1 MKLRM
6 IQRKTGLI
14 LFVIFIFYCSEIF
27 SQKDSLSFLALGDS
41 YTIGTSERPEN
52 SWPQQMVKTL
62 AKKGKLVKAPKIIAG
77 AGWTT
82 EKLISEI
89 QSSNLNTEY
98 DLVSLLIGVNNQYRG
113 LAINQ
118 FRNQFLSLLEKS
130 ISLAGNDTSKV
141 FVLSI
146 PDWGVMPFAAL
157 RDTKKITREIGK
169 YNAIIKEEVAKRNV
183 LYIDVTKLSRQA
195 VVDKTLIASDG
206 LHPSKKMYK
215 TWVKKILKNILK
227 RLD

>member
-1 MKLRM
+1 MNLKM
-6 IQRKTGLI
+6 NQCKKGLI
-14 LFVIFIFYCSEIF
+14 LFITVIFFCSETF

-41 YTIGTSERPEN
+41 YTVGTSERPEN
-52 SWPQQMVKTL
+52 SWPLQLVKTL
-62 AKKGKLVKAPKIIAG
+62 AKKGILLKAPKIIAG

-82 EKLISEI
+82 EKLISEV

-113 LAINQ
+113 LDINL
-118 FRNQFLSLLEKS
+118 FRKHFLSLLEKS
-130 ISLAGNDTSKV
+130 ISLAGNDTSKI

-157 RDTKKITREIGK
+157 RDKEKITQEIEK

-183 LYIDVTKLSRQA
+183 LYIDITKLSRQA
-195 VVDKTLIASDG
+195 IVDKTLIASDG

-227 RLD
+227 RLE

>member
-1 MKLRM
+1 M
-6 IQRKTGLI
+6 IRPKKSLIVFVILI
-14 LFVIFIFYCSEIF
+14 LCCAETF

-41 YTIGTSERPEN
+41 YTIGTSERPEH
-52 SWPQQMVKTL
+52 SWPQQLVNTL
-62 AKKGKLVKAPKIIAG
+62 GKKGKFIKAPQIIAG

-89 QSSNLNTEY
+89 QSSNFNIEY

-113 LAINQ
+113 LDINQ
-118 FRNQFLSLLEKS
+118 FKKEFISLLEKS
-130 ISLAGNDTSKV
+130 ITLAGNDTSKV

-146 PDWGVMPFAAL
+146 PDWGVMPFAAR

-169 YNAIIKEEVAKRNV
+169 YNTIIKEEVAKRNV

-195 VVDKTLIASDG
+195 IVDKTLIASDG